1 MKKASRKILL
11 ALMLFLSLCGWANT
25 EQPSIVQAA
34 PLKRVDIGEVKLATR
49 ITPGKGVPIFFIHGS
64 WDDHHSWL
72 PVAEKLS
79 KKRDNSKI
87 LYDRRGHSASTDVI
101 RQGHISDDVSD
112 AALLIKKI
120 GLGPV
125 HVVGHSYGANI
136 VISLANAHP
145 ELVSSLFLYEPPVFA
160 LLKGKKEYLKITK
173 EAKKSMLEAKS
184 LLERGDIEKG
194 TITFMEK
201 VAFGKGSWENLFDAR
216 ARACMIANADTW
228 LDQSRD
234 QERLSV
240 NVDRLNDFKKPVTL
254 AYGDQSLPIFRA
266 VITEMHN
273 SVPAIRLVPCRDAG
287 HGGLVSHP
295 EQIARILNNHLRLCG
310 PATTG
315 GNP

>member
-1 MKKASRKILL
+1 MNKPSIKILL
-11 ALMLFLSLCGWANT
+11 VLMLFLSLCGCANKD
-25 EQPSIVQAA
+25 QPSIMQAA

-49 ITPGKGVPIFFIHGS
+49 ITQGKGVPILFIHGS

-72 PVAEKLS
+72 PVAEELL
-79 KKRDNSKI
+79 KKRNNPI
-87 LYDRRGHSASTDVI
+87 VLYDRRGHSASTDVI

-112 AALLIKKI
+112 AALLIQKL

-136 VISLANAHP
+136 AISLANEHP
-145 ELVSSLFLYEPPVFA
+145 ELVSSLFLYEPPVFT
-160 LLKGKKEYLKITK
+160 LLKGKKGYAEITK

-201 VAFGKGSWENLFDAR
+201 VAFGKGSWENLFDER

-240 NVDRLNDFKKPVTL
+240 NVDRLNDFKKPITL
-254 AYGDQSLPIFRA
+254 AHGDQSLPIFRA

-273 SVPAIRLVPCRDAG
+273 SVPAIRLVQCSGAG
-287 HGGLVSHP
+287 HGGPISHP
-295 EQIARILNNHLRLCG
+295 EQIARMINNHIRLG
-310 PATTG
+310 DPATTG